1 MISSPWPLPLPCL
14 VNPCRIFYIYMR
26 VCVHFN
32 PQMGSQISLAYNK
45 TCLAYTCPW
54 RLLIIYSHITNFTKE
69 LHSAHKTSHC
79 RTCSDQLLSAFL
91 SMWEIQGWGQSQT
104 TKTHLRL
111 LCRWQC
117 IWCPFTFHWPKWVVW
132 PSPKSWAT
140 FDKTSHLK
148 ARVKS
153 KTNKYN
159 RNTGTWK
166 IQRQMKSTYQK
177 TQDDL
182 ISLEI
187 LLILHSLNKDR
198 TEHHQTK
205 RKRIRAIKLSE
216 ITIN

>member
-1 MISSPWPLPLPCL
+1 MYILTHKWDHKSHWLTTKHVLLTHVPEGCLSSIAVSPTLLKSYIQLTRLLIAGPVVISYCLHFSPCGRFRDGTEPNHKSTFKASVWMAVYLMS
-14 VNPCRIFYIYMR
+14 I
-26 VCVHFN
+26 H
-32 PQMGSQISLAYNK
+32 ISLAQVSGMAK
-45 TCLAYTCPW
+45 
-54 RLLIIYSHITNFTKE
+54 
-69 LHSAHKTSHC
+69 
-79 RTCSDQLLSAFL
+79 
-91 SMWEIQGWGQSQT
+91 
-104 TKTHLRL
+104 
-111 LCRWQC
+111 
-117 IWCPFTFHWPKWVVW
+117 PKVMGNNYE
-132 PSPKSWAT
+132 T

-166 IQRQMKSTYQK
+166 IQRQMKSTSQK

-205 RKRIRAIKLSE
+205 RKRIRARKLLE
-216 ITIN
+216 ITIH